1 MAFRGRNLA
10 VSSKNHYNSGK
21 KTIRNMGKAN
31 VYGNPKV
38 YHLVIEKCTT
48 SQSLAKLH
56 LIQQTSK

>member
-38 YHLVIEKCTT
+38 YHFPIVGKITFNPTDFQIESVKT
-48 SQSLAKLH
+48 
-56 LIQQTSK
+56 